1 MLQNEYSL
9 ANMGFDTAEN
19 ETSRACYKVS
29 HPTITVPHD
38 GSSTAGVV
46 AMERSLCR
54 ADIYNRFEPFFLRA
68 MKLMKKKTPDEKVKH
83 FLQVSKAPSHPR
95 PHHDRRTW
103 AGVRVNMAKEMNLL
117 KGDLVQVLYGKD
129 KGKQAII
136 RHILHKKNQVIV
148 HGCNMQR
155 TFWHPKWKPKGPACL
170 AAFLLKDLRWDIT
183 AMSS

>member
-1 MLQNEYSL
+1 
-9 ANMGFDTAEN
+9 
-19 ETSRACYKVS
+19 
-29 HPTITVPHD
+29 
-38 GSSTAGVV
+38 
-46 AMERSLCR
+46 MERSLCR